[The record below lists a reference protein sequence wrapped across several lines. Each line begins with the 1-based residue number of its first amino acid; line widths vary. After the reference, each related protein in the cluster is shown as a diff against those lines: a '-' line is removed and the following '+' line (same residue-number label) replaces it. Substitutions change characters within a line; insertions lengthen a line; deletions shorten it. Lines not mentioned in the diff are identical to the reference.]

1 MIQVPLILGVINA
14 RAPYIYT
21 YNVALCRHVCVCV
34 CRRGKRRIGDNYR
47 LKCVHAGGLGIWEG
61 GDHCELK

>member
-1 MIQVPLILGVINA
+1 MHGLLT
-14 RAPYIYT
+14 YIHIMLHY
-21 YNVALCRHVCVCV
+21 VDMCVCV